1 MAKQKFYVVWKGH
14 KTGVF
19 DSWEECKEQ
28 THGFPNAI
36 FKSFQARELAE
47 KAFNSDS
54 KEFVGVDIFES
65 TLSKEEL
72 TLIGDPIEESI
83 SVDGACN
90 VVTGIVEYQGVDTK
104 TKKVLF
110 KKGPFE
116 GGTNNIGEFLA
127 IVHALAYCKK
137 ENINI
142 PIYSDS
148 KNAMSWVKDKKVRT
162 SQEKNDKNTELFN
175 LIDRAIIWLENNEY
189 SNKILKWK
197 QKHGAKTLLVRMKMV
212 L

>member
-1 MAKQKFYVVWKGH
+1 MGKQKFYAVWKGH

-28 THGFPNAI
+28 TNGFPNAV
-36 FKSFQARELAE
+36 FKSFQTRELAE

-54 KEFVGVDIFES
+54 KEFVGIKIFEP

-72 TLIGDPIEESI
+72 ALIGNPIEDSI

-110 KKGPFE
+110 KRGPFE

-127 IVHALAYCKK
+127 IVHGLAYCKEK
-137 ENINI
+137 NINI

-148 KNAMSWVKDKKVRT
+148 KNAMSWVRDKKIRT
-162 SQEKNDKNTELFN
+162 SQEKNDKNIKLFN
-175 LIDRAIIWLENNEY
+175 VIDRAIIWLEKNEY
-189 SNKILKWK
+189 PNKILKWETK
-197 QKHGAKTLLVRMKMV
+197 AWGENPADFGRK
-212 L
+212 

>member
-1 MAKQKFYVVWKGH
+1 MGKQKFYVVWKGH

-28 THGFPNAI
+28 TNGFPNAE
-36 FKSFQARELAE
+36 FKSFQTRELAE

-54 KEFVGVDIFES
+54 KEFVGIKIFEP

-72 TLIGDPIEESI
+72 ALIGDPIEESI

-110 KKGPFE
+110 KQGPFE

-127 IVHALAYCKK
+127 IVHGLAYCKK
-137 ENINI
+137 KNINI

-148 KNAMSWVKDKKVRT
+148 KNAMSWVKNKKVKT
-162 SQEKNDKNTELFN
+162 SQEKNDKNKELFD
-175 LIDRAIIWLENNEY
+175 LIDRAIKWLENNERA
-189 SNKILKWK
+189 NKILKWETK
-197 QKHGAKTLLVRMKMV
+197 AWGENPADFGRK
-212 L
+212 

>member
-1 MAKQKFYVVWKGH
+1 MGKQKFYVVWEGH

-28 THGFPNAI
+28 THGFPNAV
-36 FKSFQARELAE
+36 FKSFLTRELAE

-72 TLIGDPIEESI
+72 ALIGDPIEESI

-90 VVTGIVEYQGVDTK
+90 VVTGLVEYQGVDTK

-110 KKGPFE
+110 KQGPFE

-127 IVHALAYCKK
+127 IVHALAYCKEK
-137 ENINI
+137 NINI

-148 KNAMSWVKDKKVRT
+148 KNAMSWVRDKKIRT
-162 SQEKNDKNTELFN
+162 SQEKNDKNIKLFN
-175 LIDRAIIWLENNEY
+175 VIDRAIIWLEKNEY
-189 SNKILKWK
+189 SNKILKWETK
-197 QKHGAKTLLVRMKMV
+197 AWGENPADFGRK
-212 L
+212 

>member
-1 MAKQKFYVVWKGH
+1 MGKQKFYAVWKGH

-28 THGFPNAI
+28 THGFPNAV
-36 FKSFQARELAE
+36 FKSFQTRELAE

-54 KEFVGVDIFES
+54 KEFVGIKIFEP

-72 TLIGDPIEESI
+72 ALIGDPIEESI

-90 VVTGIVEYQGVDTK
+90 VVTRIVEYQGVYTK
-104 TKKVLF
+104 TKKVIF
-110 KKGPFE
+110 KQGPFE

-148 KNAMSWVKDKKVRT
+148 KNAMSWVKNKKVKT
-162 SQEKNDKNTELFN
+162 SQEKNDKNIELFD
-175 LIDRAIIWLENNEY
+175 LIDRAIKWLESNEY
-189 SNKILKWK
+189 SNKIIKWETK
-197 QKHGAKTLLVRMKMV
+197 AWGENPADFGRK
-212 L
+212 

>member
-1 MAKQKFYVVWKGH
+1 MGKQKFYVVWKGH

-28 THGFPNAI
+28 THGFPNAV
-36 FKSFQARELAE
+36 FKSFLTRELAE

-54 KEFVGVDIFES
+54 KEFVGVDIFEP

-72 TLIGDPIEESI
+72 ALIGDPIEESI

-110 KKGPFE
+110 KQGPFD

-127 IVHALAYCKK
+127 IVHGLAYCQKK
-137 ENINI
+137 NINI

-148 KNAMSWVKDKKVRT
+148 KNAMSWVKNKKVRT
-162 SQEKNDKNTELFN
+162 SQEKNDKNIELFK
-175 LIDRAIIWLENNEY
+175 LIDRAIKWLENNEY
-189 SNKILKWK
+189 SNKVLKWETK
-197 QKHGAKTLLVRMKMV
+197 AWGENPADFGRK
-212 L
+212 

>member
-1 MAKQKFYVVWKGH
+1 MGKQKFYVVWEGH

-28 THGFPNAI
+28 THGFPNAV
-36 FKSFQARELAE
+36 FKSFLTRELAE

-54 KEFVGVDIFES
+54 KEFVGVDIFEP

-72 TLIGDPIEESI
+72 ALIGDPIEESI

-110 KKGPFE
+110 KQGPFE

-127 IVHALAYCKK
+127 IVHGLAYCKK
-137 ENINI
+137 KNINI

-148 KNAMSWVKDKKVRT
+148 KNAMSWVRDKKVRT
-162 SQEKNDKNTELFN
+162 NQEKNDKNTELFD
-175 LIDRAIIWLENNEY
+175 LIDRAIKWLENNDY
-189 SNKILKWK
+189 SNKILKWETK
-197 QKHGAKTLLVRMKMV
+197 AWGENPADFGRK
-212 L
+212 

>member
-19 DSWEECKEQ
+19 DSWEECKQQ
-28 THGFPNAI
+28 THGFPNAV
-36 FKSFQARELAE
+36 FKSFQTRELAE

-54 KEFVGVDIFES
+54 KEFVGIDIFES

-104 TKKVLF
+104 TKRVLF

-162 SQEKNDKNTELFN
+162 SQEKNDKNTELFD
-175 LIDRAIIWLENNEY
+175 LIDRAIKWLENNEY
-189 SNKILKWK
+189 SNKILKWETK
-197 QKHGAKTLLVRMKMV
+197 AWGENPADFGRK
-212 L
+212 

>member
-1 MAKQKFYVVWKGH
+1 MGKQKFYVVWKGH

-28 THGFPNAI
+28 TNGFPNAE
-36 FKSFQARELAE
+36 FKSFQTRELAE

-54 KEFVGVDIFES
+54 KEFVGIKIFEP

-72 TLIGDPIEESI
+72 ALIGDPIEESI

-110 KKGPFE
+110 KQGPFE

-127 IVHALAYCKK
+127 IVHGLAYCKK
-137 ENINI
+137 KNINI

-148 KNAMSWVKDKKVRT
+148 KNAMSWVKNKKVRT
-162 SQEKNDKNTELFN
+162 SQEKNDKNTELFD
-175 LIDRAIIWLENNEY
+175 LIDRAVKWLENNEY
-189 SNKILKWK
+189 SNKILKWETK
-197 QKHGAKTLLVRMKMV
+197 AWGENPADFGRK
-212 L
+212 

>member
-1 MAKQKFYVVWKGH
+1 MGKQKFYVVWKGH

-19 DSWEECKEQ
+19 NSWDECKEQ
-28 THGFPNAI
+28 THGFPNAV
-36 FKSFQARELAE
+36 FKSFLTRELAE

-54 KEFVGVDIFES
+54 KEFLGVDIFES

-72 TLIGDPIEESI
+72 AVIGNPIEDSI

-90 VVTGIVEYQGVDTK
+90 VTTGIVEYQGVDTK
-104 TKKVLF
+104 TKKILF
-110 KKGPFE
+110 KKGPFQ

-137 ENINI
+137 ENIDT

-148 KNAMSWVKDKKVRT
+148 KNAMAWVKDKKVRT
-162 SQEKNDKNTELFN
+162 NQEKNDKNIELFN
-175 LIDRAIIWLENNEY
+175 LIDRAIIWLENNKY
-189 SNKILKWK
+189 SNKILKWETK
-197 QKHGAKTLLVRMKMV
+197 AWGENPADFGRK
-212 L
+212 

>member
-1 MAKQKFYVVWKGH
+1 MGKQKFYVVWKGH

-28 THGFPNAI
+28 THGFPNAV
-36 FKSFQARELAE
+36 FKSFLTRELAE

-54 KEFVGVDIFES
+54 KEFVGVDIFET

-72 TLIGDPIEESI
+72 ALIGDPIEKSI

-90 VVTGIVEYQGVDTK
+90 VVTGKVEYQGVDTR

-127 IVHALAYCKK
+127 IVHGLAYCQK

-162 SQEKNDKNTELFN
+162 SQEKNDKNIELFK
-175 LIDRAIIWLENNEY
+175 LIDRAIKWLENNEY
-189 SNKILKWK
+189 SNKVLKWETK
-197 QKHGAKTLLVRMKMV
+197 AWGENPADFGRK
-212 L
+212 

>member
-1 MAKQKFYVVWKGH
+1 MGKQKFYVVWKGH

-28 THGFPNAI
+28 THGFPNAV
-36 FKSFQARELAE
+36 FKSFLTRELAE

-90 VVTGIVEYQGVDTK
+90 VGMGIVEYQGVDTK

-137 ENINI
+137 ENIDK

-148 KNAMSWVKDKKVRT
+148 KNAMSWVRDKKVRT
-162 SQEKNDKNTELFN
+162 SQEKNDKNTELFD
-175 LIDRAIIWLENNEY
+175 LIDRAIKWLENNEY
-189 SNKILKWK
+189 SNKILKWETK
-197 QKHGAKTLLVRMKMV
+197 AWGENPADFGRK
-212 L
+212 

>member
-19 DSWEECKEQ
+19 DSWEECKKQ
-28 THGFPNAI
+28 THGFPNAV
-36 FKSFQARELAE
+36 FKSFQTRELAE

-72 TLIGDPIEESI
+72 ALIGNPIEESI

-90 VVTGIVEYQGVDTK
+90 VVTGVVEYQGVDTK

-110 KKGPFE
+110 KKGPLE

-162 SQEKNDKNTELFN
+162 SQEKNDKNIELFD
-175 LIDRAIIWLENNEY
+175 LIDRAIKWLENNEY
-189 SNKILKWK
+189 ANKILKWETK
-197 QKHGAKTLLVRMKMV
+197 AWGENPADFGRK
-212 L
+212 